1 MTTADDVR
9 ELIHRTWD
17 APEGP
22 GQIALAEQA
31 MRYAEALADPDLAFD
46 ARMAATSAFHR
57 GGEPAK
63 AFVTFARCLAEY
75 DADPARRD
83 GSDEH
88 LLLWYFKYVVSSMA
102 KFPEVPL
109 ERTRAV
115 LDDMERRFRSGGHSL
130 HAVYAYRQTIASHIG
145 DVEQAEHW
153 FRLWDTAPRDRN
165 SDCAGC
171 DPTSKAYHHAWLG
184 RFDEAIAVAEPAL
197 AGDLTCSEQPQAI
210 LTALMIP
217 YLRTGRLDEA
227 RDAHRR
233 AYRAYQTNPADL
245 GSVADHVEFCGLT
258 GNEVR
263 GLELVER
270 HLSWLDRPPTPK
282 SELEFASAAAHILR
296 RLVAQGRSDLVVRA
310 QQPTTVG
317 ELADRL
323 TARSLEL
330 AAQFD
335 ARNGTAYQGE
345 RIRERLDAEPIVAYL
360 PLSLTAAYRTRSVSA
375 PPMPPEPDLSMEA
388 ALSLD
393 EQLDIVEDWY
403 QAEEDRARSLAA
415 HIIEAAEGVQLPAV
429 QRGRIARLR
438 AYQSDRE
445 DAEAAEREFTAAVEA
460 FREGGDRVRELA
472 TRVQRAIARYE
483 QRRNALEIQEG
494 VESAEAL
501 LRICDEP
508 VQRRNTMMRAAYL
521 LAVAGADGQAL
532 AWLDRAEDEPG
543 TPPPRR
549 LAQALMLRSGLLHRM
564 DQIDETVESARAAV
578 ELLRG
583 LGPSDQLASALMMYA
598 NLAGSLGRHGE
609 ALAAFEE
616 AAAAAIDPEL
626 RRDARVN
633 AGFMLVNTDRA
644 GEVIDDIVEH
654 VCLMAEEGEDR
665 AAAYTRH
672 RLAVALTTTR
682 RFREAAEVAEEA
694 LAWFAHEDDE
704 RAMADE
710 CRDLL
715 ARVYDEMSEPH
726 AALAQLTALADGRT
740 GADDAGARSAYL
752 ERMAEV
758 LYRVDRDREAA
769 ERYADA
775 AAGYEIAG
783 DHMSQVRALR
793 RRILALHYAR
803 DPFGCTEAVETV
815 ASLAASLTS
824 AAGSDG
830 PEPAIVWEHA
840 MACYDGGF
848 VHADRQDYAEGLRWA
863 AQAPALF
870 RSIEAFEEAALADLR
885 HGEILA
891 ASGDPV
897 AAAVVLNGV
906 LEGLPRDHRAR
917 AEAAWWLARAYDEQG
932 EHAKAAELRKAY
944 DLHEGD

>member
-1 MTTADDVR
+1 VTSADGVR

-31 MRYAEALADPDLAFD
+31 MRFAEASGDDDLAFD

-63 AFVTFARCLAEY
+63 AFVTFAHCLADY
-75 DADPARRD
+75 DADPSRRS

-102 KFPEVPL
+102 RFPEVPL

-115 LDDMERRFRSGGHSL
+115 LDDMERRYRSGGHSL

-153 FRLWDTAPRDRN
+153 FRLWDSAPRDRN

-171 DPTSKAYHHAWLG
+171 DPTSKAYHHSWL
-184 RFDEAIAVAEPAL
+184 RRWDDAIAVAEPAL

-217 YLRTGRLDEA
+217 YLRTGRLDQA

-233 AYRAYQTNPADL
+233 AYRAFQTNPADL

-263 GLELVER
+263 GLELIER
-270 HLSWLDRPPTPK
+270 HLGWLDHPPTPK
-282 SELEFASAAAHILR
+282 SELEFASVAAHILR

-310 QQPTTVG
+310 TKPVSVG
-317 ELADRL
+317 ELADKL

-330 AAQFD
+330 AARFD
-335 ARNGTAYQGE
+335 ERNGTPYQGD

-360 PLSLTAAYRTRSVSA
+360 PLSLTAAYRTRSIPAPPAPPAPDVSA
-375 PPMPPEPDLSMEA
+375 EA

-393 EQLDIVEDWY
+393 EQLDLVEEWY
-403 QAEEDRARSLAA
+403 RGEEDRARALASQ
-415 HIIEAAEGVQLPAV
+415 IIESTGEADLTPV

-438 AYQSDRE
+438 AYQADRA
-445 DAEAAEREFTAAVEA
+445 DSITAEREFDAAI
-460 FREGGDRVRELA
+460 EGFAEGRDRVQELS
-472 TRVQRAIARYE
+472 TRVQRAIARVE
-483 QRRNALEIQEG
+483 QRRNGLDVQEG
-494 VESAEAL
+494 VEAAEEL
-501 LRICDEP
+501 MRISDDAH
-508 VQRRNTMMRAAYL
+508 VRRTTKMRVAYL

-543 TPPPRR
+543 AAPPRR
-549 LAQALMLRSGLLHRM
+549 QAQALMLRSGLLHRQ
-564 DQIDETVESARAAV
+564 DRVEETLAAANEAID
-578 ELLRG
+578 LLRS
-583 LGPSDQLASALMMYA
+583 LGPSDQLASALLMYA
-598 NLAGSLGRHGE
+598 NLIGGYGDHAA

-616 AAAAAIDPEL
+616 AAQAAIDPDL

-654 VCLMAEEGEDR
+654 VCLMAADGDER
-665 AAAYTRH
+665 AAAYSRH

-682 RFREAAEVAEEA
+682 RYREAAEVAEEA
-694 LAWFAHEDDE
+694 LAWFAHDSDE

-715 ARVYDEMSEPH
+715 ARVYDEMGEPQ
-726 AALAQLTALADGRT
+726 AALVQLTALADGRT
-740 GADDAGARSAYL
+740 GADDIGPRAAYL

-769 ERYADA
+769 EKYDEA
-775 AAGYEIAG
+775 AEAYGMAG
-783 DHMSQVRALR
+783 DALGKIRALR
-793 RRILALHYAR
+793 RRILALHYAGNR
-803 DPFGCTEAVETV
+803 AGCSTAVENV
-815 ASLAASLTS
+815 ARLAAAL
-824 AAGSDG
+824 GQ
-830 PEPAIVWEHA
+830 EPAIIWEHA

-848 VHADRQDYAEGLRWA
+848 VHADRQDYPDAIHWA

-870 RSIEAFEEAALADLR
+870 RSIEAFEEAALAELR
-885 HGEILA
+885 HGEILTA
-891 ASGDPV
+891 AGDPV
-897 AAAVVLNGV
+897 HAATVLNGV

-917 AEAAWWLARAYDEQG
+917 SEAAWWLARAYDDQG

>member
-1 MTTADDVR
+1 MTTGDDVR

-31 MRYAEALADPDLAFD
+31 MRYAEALGDADLSFD
-46 ARMAATSAFHR
+46 ARMVATSAFHR

-63 AFVTFARCLAEY
+63 AFVTFARCLADY
-75 DADPARRD
+75 DADPSRRT
-83 GSDEH
+83 GHDEH

-115 LDDMERRFRSGGHSL
+115 LDDMERRFRAGGHSL

-153 FRLWDTAPRDRN
+153 FRLWDSAPRDRN

-171 DPTSKAYHHAWLG
+171 DPTSKAYHHSWLG
-184 RFDEAIAVAEPAL
+184 RYEDAIAVAEPAL

-233 AYRAYQTNPADL
+233 AYRAFQTNPADL

-263 GLELVER
+263 GLELIER
-270 HLSWLDRPPTPK
+270 HLGWLDRPPTPK
-282 SELEFASAAAHILR
+282 SEMEFASTAAHILR

-310 QQPTTVG
+310 PKPTSVA

-323 TARSLEL
+323 TARSLAL

-335 ARNGTAYQGE
+335 ERNGTAYQGD

-360 PLSLTAAYRTRSVSA
+360 PLSLTAAYRTRTAPAAGEPAVPDVS
-375 PPMPPEPDLSMEA
+375 E
-388 ALSLD
+388 ALSLPLD
-393 EQLDIVEDWY
+393 EQLDLVDEWY
-403 QAEEDRARSLAA
+403 QAEEERARALATV
-415 HIIEAAEGVQLPAV
+415 IIGSAGAAELTPV

-438 AYQSDRE
+438 AYQVDRA
-445 DAEAAEREFTAAVEA
+445 DSSTAEREFDAAIEA
-460 FREGGDRVRELA
+460 FAQGRDRARELA
-472 TRVQRAIARYE
+472 TRVQRAIARVE
-483 QRRNALEIQEG
+483 QRRNGLDVQEG
-494 VESAEAL
+494 VEAAEELMRISDDAH
-501 LRICDEP
+501 LR
-508 VQRRNTMMRAAYL
+508 RTTKMRVAYL
-521 LAVAGADGQAL
+521 LAVAGADGPAL

-543 TPPPRR
+543 SPAPRR
-549 LAQALMLRSGLLHRM
+549 LAQALMLRSGLLHRQ
-564 DQIDETVESARAAV
+564 DRIEETIATAREAV
-578 ELLRG
+578 ELLRT
-583 LGPSDQLASALMMYA
+583 LGPSDQLASALIMYA
-598 NLAGSLGRHGE
+598 NLVGSLGDHAT
-609 ALAAFEE
+609 ALASFEE
-616 AAAAAIDPEL
+616 AAAAAVDPEL
-626 RRDARVN
+626 QRDSRVN

-654 VCLMAEEGEDR
+654 VCLMAAEGEER
-665 AAAYTRH
+665 AAAYSRH

-682 RFREAAEVAEEA
+682 RYREAAEVAEEA
-694 LAWFAHEDDE
+694 LAWFAHDNDE

-715 ARVYDEMSEPH
+715 ARVYDEMGEPQ
-726 AALAQLTALADGRT
+726 AALVQLTALADGRT
-740 GADDAGARSAYL
+740 GIDDAGTRAAYL

-769 ERYADA
+769 EKYALA
-775 AAGYEIAG
+775 AADYQAAR
-783 DHMSQVRALR
+783 DAVSQVRALR

-803 DPFGCTEAVETV
+803 DPIGSSQAVEES
-815 ASLAASLTS
+815 AGLAASLS
-824 AAGSDG
+824 AASIGV
-830 PEPAIVWEHA
+830 EPGIVWEHA

-848 VHADRQDYAEGLRWA
+848 VHADRQDYTDALRWA
-863 AQAPALF
+863 AQAPPLF

-897 AAAVVLNGV
+897 HAAVVLNGV

-917 AEAAWWLARAYDEQG
+917 TEAAWWLARAYDDQG
-932 EHAKAAELRKAY
+932 EHGKATELRKAY
-944 DLHEGD
+944 DLHEED